1 MTSVNSN
8 QRKDSCSNS
17 LAGTEFEQI
26 AFEYFKT
33 KEHIILDKKY
43 VMNLGIAL
51 KKEHEFD
58 LGSKENKILVE
69 CKSCT
74 WTKSGRVPSA
84 KISTWNE
91 AMFYFNLA
99 PKEYKKIFF
108 VLMNYNKEKGKTLAQ
123 YYREHY
129 YHFIP
134 KDVLFYEYDQKNG
147 HCKIYDFKQIENAI
161 KNP

>member
-1 MTSVNSN
+1 MMTNNSN
-8 QRKDSCSNS
+8 KGSCSNS
-17 LAGTEFEQI
+17 SIGTNFEQI
-26 AFEYFKT
+26 AFEYFQT

-43 VMNLGIAL
+43 AINVGVAL
-51 KKEHEFD
+51 KKKHEFD

-74 WTKSGRVPSA
+74 WTKSENTPSA
-84 KISTWNE
+84 KMSIWNE

-108 VLMNYNKEKGKTLAQ
+108 VLKNYSKKKNKTVAQ
-123 YYREHY
+123 YYMEHY

-134 KDVLFYEYDQKNG
+134 KDVLFYEYDPKSGQ
-147 HCKIYDFKQIENAI
+147 CEIYDFEQIENII
-161 KNP
+161 KNT